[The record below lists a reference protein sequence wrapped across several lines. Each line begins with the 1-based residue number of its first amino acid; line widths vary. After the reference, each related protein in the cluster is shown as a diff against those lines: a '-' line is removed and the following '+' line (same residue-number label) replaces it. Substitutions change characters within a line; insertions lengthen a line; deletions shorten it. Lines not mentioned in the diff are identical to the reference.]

1 MAADILQKI
10 TAYKLEEIAAAK
22 ASAPL
27 QIIAEYARSADAP
40 RGFLAAIKA
49 RMALGRPAL
58 IAEIKKASP
67 SKGLIR
73 EDFDP
78 PALARAYEAGGA
90 TCLSVLT
97 DTPSFQ
103 GSPDYLKAARSA
115 CSLPALRKD
124 FMLDTYQVVEARAW
138 GADCILIILA
148 QIDDETAAKLMA
160 AADDWGMDALVEV
173 HDKTELDRAIALGS
187 NFIGI
192 NNRDL
197 RTFETTLETTER
209 LVSHIPEGT
218 TVVTESGIFTADDIA
233 RMQRAG
239 VNAFLVG
246 ESLMRQADV
255 RRATEALIGTEAA

>member
-1 MAADILQKI
+1 
-10 TAYKLEEIAAAK
+10 
-22 ASAPL
+22 
-27 QIIAEYARSADAP
+27 
-40 RGFLAAIKA
+40 
-49 RMALGRPAL
+49 
-58 IAEIKKASP
+58 
-67 SKGLIR
+67 
-73 EDFDP
+73 
-78 PALARAYEAGGA
+78 
-90 TCLSVLT
+90 SVLT

-103 GSPDYLKAARSA
+103 GSPDYLKVARSA

-246 ESLMRQADV
+246 E
-255 RRATEALIGTEAA
+255 